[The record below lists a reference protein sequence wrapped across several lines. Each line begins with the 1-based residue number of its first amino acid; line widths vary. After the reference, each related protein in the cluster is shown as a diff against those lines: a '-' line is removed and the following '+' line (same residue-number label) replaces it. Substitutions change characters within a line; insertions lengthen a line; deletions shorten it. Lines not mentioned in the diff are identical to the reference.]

1 MTGSTNNTQEYLTPS
16 FETFMQAYPLD
27 GGLPANAPPE
37 DRLFARVHALLQ
49 RVFDDGRVGQCFRIG
64 LRELVRELLG
74 PAASNEAVLFCE
86 ISIINQCLAVNFF
99 KERRSFLL
107 GRERLSK
114 QAVEHLARH
123 ITMFS
128 PGGLRAVREAMP
140 AAMQSP
146 GITVMSHHS
155 QAPV

>member
-1 MTGSTNNTQEYLTPS
+1 MTNSTNKTQEYLTPS
-16 FETFMQAYPLD
+16 FETFMQACPLD
-27 GGLPANAPPE
+27 G
-37 DRLFARVHALLQ
+37 
-49 RVFDDGRVGQCFRIG
+49 G
-64 LRELVRELLG
+64 LRELVRELPG
-74 PAASNEAVLFCE
+74 PAASNEALLFCE
-86 ISIINQCLAVNFF
+86 TSIINQCLAVNFF

-123 ITMFS
+123 ITLFS

-146 GITVMSHHS
+146 GITAMSHHS
-155 QAPV
+155 QVPV